1 MLGKIDIILYYGFDI
16 RPKMI
21 QSGLCC
27 LSQSTIFLV
36 YFFMNGPIFTFLVLR
51 GDTGV
56 LVPGALGYQVL
67 PPAAL
72 QGSAV
77 AHVTAHGLT
86 GLDGDD

>member
-1 MLGKIDIILYYGFDI
+1 MVLCVQ
-16 RPKMI
+16 I
-21 QSGLCC
+21 QYQP
-27 LSQSTIFLV
+27 LS
-36 YFFMNGPIFTFLVLR
+36 TFLYNG

-77 AHVTAHGLT
+77 AHVTAHGLAV